1 MLKKP
6 GPARKVSTAAKRV
19 RTRTSAGSP
28 ILTAADVRT
37 ILHDLA
43 TQLAPA
49 DVAALMSEEKTLRA
63 RADGLADPQLLLL
76 RAQLRLA
83 LDCLRDHI
91 DGACPQI
98 PYYTIALLAAAVSY
112 FSNELDVVPD
122 FLPHVGQ
129 LDDAVVMA
137 MACRLGDAGLR
148 RYCTWKG
155 VEIPSFAS
163 AAGRRP
169 RTGTRRLA

>member
-1 MLKKP
+1 MPKKP
-6 GPARKVSTAAKRV
+6 RPARRRPAAASKH
-19 RTRTSAGSP
+19 AGSSP
-28 ILTAADVRT
+28 VLSVADVRT

-43 TQLAPA
+43 TQMAPA
-49 DVAALMSEEKTLRA
+49 DVAALMSDEQTLRE
-63 RADGLADPQLLLL
+63 RAGELPAPQLTLL
-76 RAQLRLA
+76 RAQLELA
-83 LDCLRDHI
+83 LDCLRDHL

-122 FLPHVGQ
+122 FLPRVGR

-137 MACRLGDAGLR
+137 MACQLADAGLR

-155 VEIPSFAS
+155 VKSPALPEARPPD
-163 AAGRRP
+163 RRS
-169 RTGTRRLA
+169 RLPQPG